1 MVVHLAQP
9 DRFGGMGAARTVRR
23 PPAAAASQLAT
34 LAAVPKFLLPPE
46 QEALRRR
53 AVRTTVGFAVATVAA
68 LIGGIFLLAATSNDR
83 VNGLI
88 ALCGTPFGAFVVYL
102 GLRLLRRGA
111 RTGDYSPP
119 QRGLP

>member
-1 MVVHLAQP
+1 
-9 DRFGGMGAARTVRR
+9 
-23 PPAAAASQLAT
+23 
-34 LAAVPKFLLPPE
+34 VPKFLLPPE

-68 LIGGIFLLAATSNDR
+68 LIGGIFILAATSNDR

-88 ALCGTPFGAFVVYL
+88 ELCGTPFGAFAVYL